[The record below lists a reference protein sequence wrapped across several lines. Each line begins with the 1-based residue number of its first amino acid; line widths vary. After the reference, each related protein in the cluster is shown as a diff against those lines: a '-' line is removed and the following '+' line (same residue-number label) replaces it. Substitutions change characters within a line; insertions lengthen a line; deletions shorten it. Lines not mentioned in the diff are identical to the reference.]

1 MQSSIE
7 SVQNTRKTENQIEL
21 MVLYKGIKYGAFAG
35 FLATWAISSAIVAAE
50 LILGLR
56 ISTFYSIIGIS
67 LGSNDMVSA
76 GYIGFGLHILV
87 GTLIGALLGAIG
99 IRWKKIRMLDPLRS
113 ALVGIGAGLV
123 IWLVVFL
130 PITTLLIQP
139 SIQRIVVIQS
149 SSLQQAVSSDDI
161 NSAMT
166 KITLAAI
173 AFHMIWG
180 AIFGFI
186 LSSLLR
192 IRLYKIR
199 QHFRDIVNID
209 PRIRLVTI
217 CDSKG
222 NVMLSRHRP
231 GVQNLLDKE
240 QSKKSLDLAMD
251 SWKER
256 SDISQQIGKGKY
268 VLAEYEKIKRI
279 TLPFGENLL
288 LYLTTE
294 VEADHTKI
302 LEKIH
307 RLEAGLEYLN

>member
-99 IRWKKIRMLDPLRS
+99 IKWKKIRMLDPLRS

-166 KITLAAI
+166 KIMLAAI

-192 IRLYKIR
+192 IRLYKIK

-217 CDSKG
+217 CDNKG

-240 QSKKSLDLAMD
+240 QSKKSLELAMD

-294 VEADHTKI
+294 VDADHTKI

-307 RLEAGLEYLN
+307 RLEAGLEYI

>member
-1 MQSSIE
+1 
-7 SVQNTRKTENQIEL
+7 

-56 ISTFYSIIGIS
+56 IRTFYSIIGIS
-67 LGSNDMVSA
+67 LVSLDMVSA

-113 ALVGIGAGLV
+113 ALIGIGAGFV

-166 KITLAAI
+166 NITLAAI

-222 NVMLSRHRP
+222 NVMLSRHIFKVYRICWIKNK
-231 GVQNLLDKE
+231 VRNLLIW
-240 QSKKSLDLAMD
+240 L
-251 SWKER
+251 W
-256 SDISQQIGKGKY
+256 IH
-268 VLAEYEKIKRI
+268 
-279 TLPFGENLL
+279 GES
-288 LYLTTE
+288 
-294 VEADHTKI
+294 EAIYHS
-302 LEKIH
+302 
-307 RLEAGLEYLN
+307 R

>member
-1 MQSSIE
+1 MQSNSHIR
-7 SVQNTRKTENQIEL
+7 NTRNTQNQIEL

-35 FLATWAISSAIVAAE
+35 FLATWAISSAVVAAE

-67 LGSNDMVSA
+67 LGSNDIVSA

-87 GTLIGALLGAIG
+87 GTLIGALLGGIG
-99 IRWKKIRMLDPLRS
+99 IRWKEIRMFDPLKS

-139 SIQRIVVIQS
+139 QIQHIVVILS
-149 SSLQQAVSSDDI
+149 MSLQQAVSADDI

-240 QSKKSLDLAMD
+240 QSKKSLELAMA
-251 SWKER
+251 SWKVR
-256 SDISQQIGKGKY
+256 SDISKQIGKGKY

-294 VEADHTKI
+294 VDADHTKI

-307 RLEAGLEYLN
+307 RLEAGLEYI

>member
-1 MQSSIE
+1 MQSNSHIR
-7 SVQNTRKTENQIEL
+7 NTRNTQNQIEL

-35 FLATWAISSAIVAAE
+35 FLATWAISSAVVAAE

-67 LGSNDMVSA
+67 LGLNDIVSA

-87 GTLIGALLGAIG
+87 GTLIGALLGGIG
-99 IRWKKIRMLDPLRS
+99 IRWKEIRMFDPLKS
-113 ALVGIGAGLV
+113 ALVGIGAGFV

-139 SIQRIVVIQS
+139 QIQRIVVILS
-149 SSLQQAVSSDDI
+149 MSLQQAVSADDI

-240 QSKKSLDLAMD
+240 QSKKSLELAMA
-251 SWKER
+251 SWKVR
-256 SDISQQIGKGKY
+256 SDISKQIGKGKY

-294 VEADHTKI
+294 VDADHTKI

-307 RLEAGLEYLN
+307 RLEAGLEYI

>member
-1 MQSSIE
+1 
-7 SVQNTRKTENQIEL
+7 

-35 FLATWAISSAIVAAE
+35 FLATWAISSAVVAAE

-67 LGSNDMVSA
+67 LGLNDIVSA

-99 IRWKKIRMLDPLRS
+99 IRWKEIRMFDPLKS
-113 ALVGIGAGLV
+113 ALVGIGAGFV

-139 SIQRIVVIQS
+139 QIQRIVVILS
-149 SSLQQAVSSDDI
+149 MSLQQAVSAEDI

-240 QSKKSLDLAMD
+240 QSKKSLELAMA
-251 SWKER
+251 SWKVR
-256 SDISQQIGKGKY
+256 SDISKQIGKGKY

-294 VEADHTKI
+294 VDADHTKI

-307 RLEAGLEYLN
+307 RLEAGLEYI

>member
-1 MQSSIE
+1 VQSSIE

-113 ALVGIGAGLV
+113 ALIGIGAGLV

-222 NVMLSRHRP
+222 NVMLSRHRS

-240 QSKKSLDLAMD
+240 QSKKSLELAMD
-251 SWKER
+251 SWRER

-294 VEADHTKI
+294 VDADHTKI

>member
-1 MQSSIE
+1 MQSNSHIR
-7 SVQNTRKTENQIEL
+7 NTRNTQNQIEL

-35 FLATWAISSAIVAAE
+35 FLATWAISSAVVAAE

-67 LGSNDMVSA
+67 LGSNDIVSA

-99 IRWKKIRMLDPLRS
+99 IRWKEIRMFDPLKS
-113 ALVGIGAGLV
+113 ALVGIGAGFV
-123 IWLVVFL
+123 IWLVLFL

-139 SIQRIVVIQS
+139 QIQHIVVILS
-149 SSLQQAVSSDDI
+149 MSLQQAVSADDI

-240 QSKKSLDLAMD
+240 QSKKSLELAMA
-251 SWKER
+251 SWKVR
-256 SDISQQIGKGKY
+256 SDISKQIGKGKY

-279 TLPFGENLL
+279 TLPFGENML

-294 VEADHTKI
+294 VDADHAKI
-302 LEKIH
+302 LDKIH
-307 RLEAGLEYLN
+307 RLEAGLEYI

>member
-1 MQSSIE
+1 MQSNSHIR
-7 SVQNTRKTENQIEL
+7 NTRNTQNQIEL

-35 FLATWAISSAIVAAE
+35 FLATWAISSAVVAAE

-67 LGSNDMVSA
+67 LGLNDIVSA

-87 GTLIGALLGAIG
+87 GTLIGALLGVIG
-99 IRWKKIRMLDPLRS
+99 IRWKEIRMFDPLKS
-113 ALVGIGAGLV
+113 ALVGIGAGFV

-139 SIQRIVVIQS
+139 QIQRIVVILS
-149 SSLQQAVSSDDI
+149 MSLQQAVSAEDI

-240 QSKKSLDLAMD
+240 QSKKSLELAMA
-251 SWKER
+251 SWKVR
-256 SDISQQIGKGKY
+256 SDISKQIGKGKY

-294 VEADHTKI
+294 VDADHTKI

-307 RLEAGLEYLN
+307 RLEAGLEYI

>member
-1 MQSSIE
+1 MQSSTE

-99 IRWKKIRMLDPLRS
+99 IRWKKIRMLNPFRS
-113 ALVGIGAGLV
+113 ALIGIGAGFV

-130 PITTLLIQP
+130 PITALLIQP

-161 NSAMT
+161 NSVMT

-199 QHFRDIVNID
+199 QHFRDIINID

-217 CDSKG
+217 CDSNG
-222 NVMLSRHRP
+222 NVMLSRHKQ
-231 GVQNLLDKE
+231 GVQNLLDKK

-256 SDISQQIGKGKY
+256 NEISEQIGSGKY
-268 VLAEYEKIKRI
+268 VLAEYDKIKRI

-288 LYLTTE
+288 LYITTE
-294 VEADHTKI
+294 VDADHSKI
-302 LEKIH
+302 LNRIH
-307 RLEAGLEYLN
+307 RLEAGLQYLN

>member
-1 MQSSIE
+1 
-7 SVQNTRKTENQIEL
+7 
-21 MVLYKGIKYGAFAG
+21 
-35 FLATWAISSAIVAAE
+35 
-50 LILGLR
+50 
-56 ISTFYSIIGIS
+56 
-67 LGSNDMVSA
+67 MVSA

-87 GTLIGALLGAIG
+87 GTLIGALLGDIG

-149 SSLQQAVSSDDI
+149 SSLQQAVSSEDI

-199 QHFRDIVNID
+199 QHFRNIVNID

-222 NVMLSRHRP
+222 NVMLSRHRS

-251 SWKER
+251 SWRER

-294 VEADHTKI
+294 VDADHTKI

>member
-1 MQSSIE
+1 
-7 SVQNTRKTENQIEL
+7 

-149 SSLQQAVSSDDI
+149 SSLQQAVSSEDI

-222 NVMLSRHRP
+222 NVMLSRHRS

-251 SWKER
+251 SWRER

-294 VEADHTKI
+294 VDADHTKI
-302 LEKIH
+302 LNRIH
-307 RLEAGLEYLN
+307 RLEAGLQYLN

>member
-1 MQSSIE
+1 MQSSIA
-7 SVQNTRKTENQIEL
+7 SVQNTRKIENQIEL

-113 ALVGIGAGLV
+113 ALIGIGAGFV

-130 PITTLLIQP
+130 PITSLLIQP

-149 SSLQQAVSSDDI
+149 SSLQQAVSSEDI

-240 QSKKSLDLAMD
+240 QSKKSLELAMA
-251 SWKER
+251 SWKVR
-256 SDISQQIGKGKY
+256 SDISKQIGKGKY

-294 VEADHTKI
+294 VDADHTKI

-307 RLEAGLEYLN
+307 RLEAGLEYI

>member
-1 MQSSIE
+1 MQSSIA
-7 SVQNTRKTENQIEL
+7 SLQNTRKTENQIEL

-113 ALVGIGAGLV
+113 ALIGIGAGFV

-222 NVMLSRHRP
+222 NVMLSRHRS

-251 SWKER
+251 SWRER
-256 SDISQQIGKGKY
+256 SDISQQIGEGKY

-294 VEADHTKI
+294 VDADHTKI
-302 LEKIH
+302 LNRIH
-307 RLEAGLEYLN
+307 RLEAGLQYLN